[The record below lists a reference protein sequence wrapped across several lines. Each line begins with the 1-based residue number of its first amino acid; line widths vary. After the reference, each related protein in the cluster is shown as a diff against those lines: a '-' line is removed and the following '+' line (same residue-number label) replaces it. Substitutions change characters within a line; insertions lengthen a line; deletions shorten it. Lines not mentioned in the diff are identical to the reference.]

1 MKKRQKKDA
10 SKKRLSW
17 LSKDA
22 SRSWRPLLIKMA
34 F

>member
-10 SKKRLSW
+10 SKKRLYW
-17 LSKDA
+17 LNKDA
-22 SRSWRPLLIKMA
+22 SRSWRVLLIKMA